1 MQDSDVFTGRV
12 VEIRRFVVPLEP
24 YAPTDNR
31 ERWDLWVM
39 GTDGPERQFI
49 ITSRAMPARRG
60 HLVALAMDG
69 GTPVGIV
76 NLTTGGRL
84 NFARSSPAAL
94 LQAWDVI
101 VPVFILF
108 VSLFVAA
115 VKDAAGVFLLFAVP
129 LAVIYMPLL
138 MLARGLTNAA
148 TSTRAEGI
156 LDRIERELGRPS
168 GPR

>member
-31 ERWDLWVM
+31 ERWDLWLT
-39 GTDGPERQFI
+39 GADGPERQFV
-49 ITSRAMPARRG
+49 ITSRTMPARRG
-60 HLVALAMDG
+60 HLVTLAMDG

-76 NLTTGGRL
+76 NLTTGARL
-84 NFARSSPAAL
+84 NFARSSPPAL
-94 LQAWDVI
+94 LQPRDVI
-101 VPVFILF
+101 VPVALLF
-108 VSLFVAA
+108 MSLFVVA
-115 VKDAAGVFLLFAVP
+115 VKDTAGVFLFAVP

-138 MLARGLTNAA
+138 MIARGLTNAA
-148 TSTRAEGI
+148 TSTRAERI

-168 GPR
+168 GRR

>member
-1 MQDSDVFTGRV
+1 MQDSDVFPGRV
-12 VEIRRFVVPLEP
+12 VEIRRLVVPLEP
-24 YAPTDNR
+24 YAPTDSR

-39 GTDGPERQFI
+39 GADGPERQFI

-84 NFARSSPAAL
+84 NFARSSPPAL
-94 LQAWDVI
+94 LQPLDVV
-101 VPVFILF
+101 VPVILLF

-115 VKDAAGVFLLFAVP
+115 VKDAAVVFLFTVP
-129 LAVIYMPLL
+129 LAVIYIPLL
-138 MLARGLTNAA
+138 MMARGLTNAA

-168 GPR
+168 GRR

>member
-39 GTDGPERQFI
+39 GMDSPERQFV

-76 NLTTGGRL
+76 NVTTGGRL
-84 NFARSSPAAL
+84 NIARSSPSAL
-94 LQAWDVI
+94 LQPWDVI
-101 VPVFILF
+101 VPVALLF

-115 VKDAAGVFLLFAVP
+115 VKDAAAVFLLSVP

-138 MLARGLTNAA
+138 MIARGLTNAA
-148 TSTRAEGI
+148 TGTRAEGI
-156 LDRIERELGRPS
+156 LDRIERELGGPS
-168 GPR
+168 GRSQ